1 MNRIPTR
8 HPLPIGRHARRGAVL
23 IIVIAVF
30 AVVMALGA
38 VWAKRIVVERARQRR
53 VEQRAQAEWLAEAGV
68 RRAAARLSVDPRY
81 DGETW
86 SIPPR
91 DLNQRAGAQV
101 EISVQP
107 IPAESSDIASTA
119 AYRLMARARYPE
131 PAPRVQAVKIVE
143 FTPSPSEPSP

>member
-1 MNRIPTR
+1 MNRVPTR
-8 HPLPIGRHARRGAVL
+8 HSPPIGRHARRGAVL

-30 AVVMALGA
+30 AVVMAPGA
-38 VWAKRIVVERARQRR
+38 VWAKRIVFERARQRR

-68 RRAAARLSVDPRY
+68 RRAAARLSVDPQY

-86 SIPPR
+86 SIAPR
-91 DLNQRAGAQV
+91 ELNQRAGGQV

-107 IPAESSDIASTA
+107 IPAEQSDNSTTA
-119 AYRLMARARYPE
+119 AYRLLARARYPE
-131 PAPRVQAVKIVE
+131 PAPRVQVVKIVE